1 MKVDMSPE
9 AITGR
14 MKMLGQLWELSVAL
28 KTSKIVDDSDGGT
41 TLQARNA
48 SNAEDSI
55 DNISTADAE
64 HDF

>member
-28 KTSKIVDDSDGGT
+28 KTSEIVTPQTVSTDPVDPSDTENSAAAGSDSKKDDS
-41 TLQARNA
+41 
-48 SNAEDSI
+48 
-55 DNISTADAE
+55 
-64 HDF
+64 F